1 MFRPYRMAVIDTIS
15 SSVYRFIKYAM
26 LIGITFGFATL
37 LVSSILVRDTTY
49 IQKNPKFFLGETLF
63 MGVLTT
69 LPVMLICYLRGASKS
84 EIENGSGLI
93 FLKIVLLHIGFQLS
107 GVYSVI
113 FPKSV

>member
-1 MFRPYRMAVIDTIS
+1 MFRPYRMDVIEDVSTG
-15 SSVYRFIKYAM
+15 VYKFIKYSM
-26 LIGITFGFATL
+26 LVGIAFGFTTL
-37 LVSSILVRDTTY
+37 FISSILVHDTAY
-49 IQKNPKFFLGETLF
+49 IQKNPKFFLAETLF

-69 LPVMLICYLRGASKS
+69 IPVMLICYLRGVDKKG
-84 EIENGSGLI
+84 IIIDSGLI

>member
-1 MFRPYRMAVIDTIS
+1 MAIIEDVS
-15 SSVYRFIKYAM
+15 SGVYKFIKYAM
-26 LIGITFGFATL
+26 LIGIAFGFTTL
-37 LVSSILVRDTTY
+37 FVSSIIVHDTAY

-69 LPVMLICYLRGASKS
+69 IPVMLISYLRGASKS
-84 EIENGSGLI
+84 EIEKGSGLI

-113 FPKSV
+113 FPKSA